1 MRILPN
7 CSALQIWRFRIAF
20 LSVYN
25 SSNIADFLSEDLPV
39 LQDFL
44 KGIQDIIADESI
56 DDKIIKQQFRWF
68 EKYLGEVISRL
79 N

>member
-1 MRILPN
+1 M
-7 CSALQIWRFRIAF
+7 
-20 LSVYN
+20 SVYN
-25 SSNIADFLSEDLPV
+25 SSNIAEFLSEDLPV